1 MTDEQNR
8 PKPPAEGVVPTDIT
22 EIINR
27 AVDTGIRNALTDLIT
42 DDVWETARAH
52 MDGERELR
60 NGIRSVVRTRLREKL
75 GLIRV

>member
-27 AVDTGIRNALTDLIT
+27 AVDTGIR
-42 DDVWETARAH
+42 
-52 MDGERELR
+52 
-60 NGIRSVVRTRLREKL
+60 SVVRTRLREKL